1 MPAAAS
7 NLAILA
13 SSYPL
18 EKNFLR
24 DAMLSQSGRYL

>member
-13 SSYPL
+13 SSYSL